1 MELSQ
6 RFAAGRLPF
15 ILASLEH
22 EPMQEVAKRVGI
34 NFSLPEADMATPI
47 TTGSVIDEGAF
58 SSVSWGA
65 VLAGGIAAAAVT
77 LVLLAFGVGVGF
89 SVVSPWSDQGVSSTT
104 LHLGAGIYLVV
115 VAMLASTVGGYLAGR
130 LRNRWAGVHHDEV
143 YFRDTAHGF
152 LAWAFATVLTATRAR
167 RRDHPHSGWRFGR
180 CGAGGRGVGELGRQS
195 DRQLCREA
203 AARRCRYRPGGGR
216 PDAARRCGRIRRLR
230 PAGPREQ
237 LLRHAR
243 GTRPG
248 DRKRHDARAAMC
260 PPPIGPTPPRSWRR
274 RTGLS
279 QADAEKRVNDTIAQA
294 KKAADDARK
303 VAAKLSLWLAASM
316 LAGAL
321 AASLAATE
329 GGLLRDSPWYE
340 AGWRPGPF
348 GAERSAAL
356 KSLSNLKQ
364 EPTMPI
370 LLWLLGMP
378 LSLILIL
385 MLLGGL

>member
-1 MELSQ
+1 VLSA
-6 RFAAGRLPF
+6 RPAAIF
-15 ILASLEH
+15 LASLEH
-22 EPMQEVAKRVGI
+22 EPLREVAKRVGI

-47 TTGSVIDEGAF
+47 TTVSVIEEGGY

-89 SVVSPWSDQGVSSTT
+89 SVISPWSDQGVSGTT
-104 LHLGAGIYLVV
+104 LHVGAGIYLVV
-115 VAMLASTVGGYLAGR
+115 MAMLASTVGGYLAGR

-152 LAWAFATVLTATRAR
+152 LAWAFATVLTAGVLGGATTHILAGASAGLAPAAASSANSAGNPTDVYVEKLLRVDADTPPAAAGTGAAPLGDAAGSSGSGQQARSNNYYGSRA
-167 RRDHPHSGWRFGR
+167 
-180 CGAGGRGVGELGRQS
+180 ELGRVIAS
-195 DRQLCREA
+195 GMTKGGDISAIDRTYA
-203 AARRCRYRPGGGR
+203 AKIVA
-216 PDAARRCGRIRRLR
+216 
-230 PAGPREQ
+230 
-237 LLRHAR
+237 
-243 GTRPG
+243 
-248 DRKRHDARAAMC
+248 
-260 PPPIGPTPPRSWRR
+260 R
-274 RTGLS
+274 RTGMS

-348 GAERSAAL
+348 GAERSVR
-356 KSLSNLKQ
+356 
-364 EPTMPI
+364 
-370 LLWLLGMP
+370 
-378 LSLILIL
+378 
-385 MLLGGL
+385 